1 MRGLISWGEHSISP
15 DMMRAVQINQKTI
28 DIGASFG
35 WNRFETLEDYLS
47 EEELIKMLVDLVSK
61 GSNFLLNVG
70 PTDDGRIP
78 VIMEERLRQL
88 GKWLKVNGEG
98 IYCSRRY
105 CDESS
110 DENIKYT
117 KNKDGKTVY
126 AFLHKYPMG
135 KVVFNDVE
143 YKDGMK
149 VKLLGCE
156 KALEAQNENGR
167 LAVDFGF
174 ISPEEIDSKY
184 VYTLK
189 AE

>member
-1 MRGLISWGEHSISP
+1 
-15 DMMRAVQINQKTI
+15 
-28 DIGASFG
+28 
-35 WNRFETLEDYLS
+35 
-47 EEELIKMLVDLVSK
+47 
-61 GSNFLLNVG
+61 
-70 PTDDGRIP
+70 
-78 VIMEERLRQL
+78 
-88 GKWLKVNGEG
+88 
-98 IYCSRRY
+98 
-105 CDESS
+105 
-110 DENIKYT
+110 
-117 KNKDGKTVY
+117 
-126 AFLHKYPMG
+126 MG